1 MSQAEMNEYKKTK
14 RRQSRARTRE
24 SLFIA
29 DYLEMKYNDVYTEVA
44 KVYNSL
50 NKKYP
55 QKPDLR
61 RTPEFRA
68 FKNKTKPKYNRSLYE
83 GIILTKPL
91 QPLSMQLEIPLL
103 PSPKCIKQSTRKDEQ
118 TTMDEIIQ
126 EGDQQQQD
134 VSNIAPSLMENLSPE
149 VVEQTTMD
157 EIIQEGDQQQQD
169 VSNIA
174 PSLMENLSPEVVD
187 KIIEDLRNDPNMH
200 ELMSDVEKQ
209 IEEELLEIDIPE
221 IPDLLE
227 EELARL

>member
-1 MSQAEMNEYKKTK
+1 MSQVEMNEYKKAR
-14 RRQSRARTRE
+14 RRQSRVKTRE

-68 FKNKTKPKYNRSLYE
+68 LKNKTNPKYNRSLYE

-103 PSPKCIKQSTRKDEQ
+103 PSPKCIKQSTHKD
-118 TTMDEIIQ
+118 
-126 EGDQQQQD
+126 
-134 VSNIAPSLMENLSPE
+134 
-149 VVEQTTMD
+149 EQTTMD

-187 KIIEDLRNDPNMH
+187 KIIEDLRNDPDMH

>member
-1 MSQAEMNEYKKTK
+1 MSQVEMNEYKKAK
-14 RRQSRARTRE
+14 RRQSRVKTRE

-83 GIILTKPL
+83 GIRLTKPL

-103 PSPKCIKQSTRKDEQ
+103 PSPKCIKQSTHKDEQ

-126 EGDQQQQD
+126 EGDQ
-134 VSNIAPSLMENLSPE
+134 
-149 VVEQTTMD
+149 
-157 EIIQEGDQQQQD
+157 QQQQD

>member
-1 MSQAEMNEYKKTK
+1 MSQVEMNEYKKAK
-14 RRQSRARTRE
+14 RRQSRVKTRE

-83 GIILTKPL
+83 GIRLTKPL

-103 PSPKCIKQSTRKDEQ
+103 PSPKCIKQSTHKDEQ
-118 TTMDEIIQ
+118 TMDEIIQ
-126 EGDQQQQD
+126 EGDQ
-134 VSNIAPSLMENLSPE
+134 
-149 VVEQTTMD
+149 
-157 EIIQEGDQQQQD
+157 QQQQD